1 MEAAVK
7 LTWPLTALVW
17 ACLLLAPLVFD
28 DWRMSQFAQLL
39 TYGLFA
45 LSLAFIWGQ
54 AGILCFGQSI
64 FFGVGAYAMALVTLG
79 KFPVVGDSQWTGML
93 LGAAAASAAAA
104 LLGLFLFGGRGLSGA
119 HFAIVT
125 LCASVIAEVAA
136 RRWDFIGGFN
146 GLLGVP
152 PLVWPLERADN
163 YLSSTETYL
172 LVLGL
177 TGLCYLLLLWL
188 TRSAYGTL
196 LAAIRSNENRTRFFG
211 YNVFSA
217 KLFAFIVSGGVAGL
231 AGALFT
237 AQFGFVSPPL
247 LGFALST
254 EVLIWV
260 AVGGRGVLM
269 GALLG
274 AILVRS
280 VENTLSDSLGEYW
293 LLAMGLLFV
302 VIVVF
307 APQGLFGN
315 LLRLPPP
322 RRLSSLPSPRP
333 AQNQVRPPMR

>member
-1 MEAAVK
+1 MRFAPILTLAIAA
-7 LTWPLTALVW
+7 A
-17 ACLLLAPLVFD
+17 LLLAPLVLD
-28 DWRMSQFAQLL
+28 DWRISQLAQLL

-54 AGILCFGQSI
+54 AGILCFGQAI
-64 FFGVGAYAMALVTLG
+64 FFGAGAYLMALVTLG
-79 KFPVVGDSQWTGML
+79 KLSFLGDSQWTGMAVAM
-93 LGAAAASAAAA
+93 LGAGVIAG

-119 HFAIVT
+119 HLAIVT
-125 LCASVIAEVAA
+125 LCASVIAEIGA

-152 PLVWPLERADN
+152 PLMSPITRDHMF
-163 YLSSTETYL
+163 LSSVETYF
-172 LVLGL
+172 LVFAVVAIA
-177 TGLCYLLLLWL
+177 YLLLLWL
-188 TRSAYGTL
+188 SRSPFGTL
-196 LAAIRSNENRTRFFG
+196 MSAIRSNEHRTLFFG
-211 YNVFSA
+211 YNTMTA
-217 KLFAFIVSGGVAGL
+217 KLFAFVISGMLAGL

-254 EVLIWV
+254 EVLIWT

-269 GALLG
+269 AALLG

-280 VENTLSDSLGEYW
+280 TENALSDALGEYW

-302 VIVVF
+302 AVVLI
-307 APQGLFGN
+307 APHGLFGR

-322 RRLSSLPSPRP
+322 RRFTGGEH
-333 AQNQVRPPMR
+333 